1 MNPAG
6 RVAGKVALITG
17 AARGMG
23 AAHAR
28 AMAREG
34 ATVAIADIAPEAGE
48 RLAAE
53 LRGAGGQ
60 ASYHDHD
67 VTDPAAWHDVVD
79 AVHQAHGAI
88 DVLVNNA
95 GVQMRSF
102 GIEADD
108 DEWAK
113 VTAVNQYGV
122 FLGMRAVI
130 PVMQKAK
137 SGSIVNTSS
146 IAAWAG
152 LPDRALYSASKGAVQ
167 ALTLAM
173 AADHLQDGIRVNCV
187 NPGTADTPWV
197 QRLLAASDD
206 PVAERVALEARQ
218 PIGRLVSA
226 EEVAAAICY
235 LAESTATTGTAL
247 AVDGGMQGLRPRR

>member
-1 MNPAG
+1 MNAAR

-28 AMAREG
+28 TMAREG
-34 ATVAIADIAPEAGE
+34 ATVAIADIAPEAGQE
-48 RLAAE
+48 LAAE

-60 ASYHDHD
+60 ASYHDLD
-67 VTDPAAWHDVVD
+67 VTDPGAWRDIAD
-79 AVHQAHGAI
+79 AVQRAYGRI

-130 PVMQKAK
+130 PSMAENGG
-137 SGSIVNTSS
+137 GSIVN
-146 IAAWAG
+146 IASVAALVG
-152 LPDRALYSASKGAVQ
+152 LPGSLPYQASKSAVLGLTRGA
-167 ALTLAM
+167 
-173 AADHLQDGIRVNCV
+173 AAAYGPQRIRVNAICPGLIVTAMTESASMDAV
-187 NPGTADTPWV
+187 NAMKAQIPLRREGKPEEISAAV
-197 QRLLAASDD
+197 VFLASDESSYITG
-206 PVAERVALEARQ
+206 AAL
-218 PIGRLVSA
+218 PI
-226 EEVAAAICY
+226 
-235 LAESTATTGTAL
+235 
-247 AVDGGMQGLRPRR
+247 DGGFVAV

>member
-1 MNPAG
+1 MNAAG

-48 RLAAE
+48 QLAAE

-67 VTDPAAWHDVVD
+67 VTDSAAWHDVVD
-79 AVHQAHGAI
+79 AVHQAHGPI

-113 VTAVNQYGV
+113 VTAVNQHGV

-130 PVMQKAK
+130 PSMADERRRLDRQHRFRGGARRPARVAPLPGKQVGRARTHARRRRGVWATVA
-137 SGSIVNTSS
+137 SGSTRS
-146 IAAWAG
+146 A
-152 LPDRALYSASKGAVQ
+152 RA
-167 ALTLAM
+167 
-173 AADHLQDGIRVNCV
+173 
-187 NPGTADTPWV
+187 
-197 QRLLAASDD
+197 
-206 PVAERVALEARQ
+206 
-218 PIGRLVSA
+218 
-226 EEVAAAICY
+226 
-235 LAESTATTGTAL
+235 
-247 AVDGGMQGLRPRR
+247 